1 MPQLRKNFR
10 FMVDLTGEKITPLAS
25 VKAYLGEEFIR
36 IHNISMGGMALIFE
50 REKELKVGENL
61 DISVS
66 IRERAFP
73 VRIEIKS
80 QMGLRYSCCFVEPNP
95 AFENALKDFLFPKV
109 IGESFKKSEDL
120 SGDPDAI
127 QLVDGAKNYETYVGD
142 QKSAAFVWMD
152 ERRNLLKLLFLV
164 RGRALEWVRNEKVR
178 SGVLV
183 DSQTGEIEWSEEF
196 DALSHQFFADVLLSW
211 LNVSQGP
218 FFVKSLLENSLTLDD
233 ELSRFPLLN

>member
-1 MPQLRKNFR
+1 
-10 FMVDLTGEKITPLAS
+10 
-25 VKAYLGEEFIR
+25 
-36 IHNISMGGMALIFE
+36 
-50 REKELKVGENL
+50 
-61 DISVS
+61 
-66 IRERAFP
+66 
-73 VRIEIKS
+73 
-80 QMGLRYSCCFVEPNP
+80 
-95 AFENALKDFLFPKV
+95 
-109 IGESFKKSEDL
+109 
-120 SGDPDAI
+120 
-127 QLVDGAKNYETYVGD
+127 VDGAKNYETYVGD